1 MAGLTHRGEAFHQ
14 FADSKSGIRAVEN
27 RNDETDVSSFS
38 LVPLTWSFMGD
49 IKWQYIYILGN
60 KERLFIETAC
70 LPGN

>member
-1 MAGLTHRGEAFHQ
+1 M
-14 FADSKSGIRAVEN
+14 EN

-38 LVPLTWSFMGD
+38 LVPLHLITWSFMGD

-60 KERLFIETAC
+60 KKRLFIETAC